1 MGSQPSKQE
10 TAVKFSMVGSN
21 LNFSDDVL
29 KRLVQSNETDFS
41 RSEEAERLLE
51 KEVNKRLIQLE
62 KETLKNFENHLK
74 TSLILSEIE
83 PEPLTSGSLDNKI
96 QKLEEKLEKL
106 QSTQQDILGDNG
118 KKIREELLNCLIDNK
133 GKPLNCYDYIQQF
146 NKVVNQ
152 S

>member
-10 TAVKFSMVGSN
+10 TAVKFSMVGNN

-29 KRLVQSNETDFS
+29 KRLAQSNETDFS
-41 RSEEAERLLE
+41 RNEEAERLLE
-51 KEVNKRLIQLE
+51 KEVNKRLVQLE

-74 TSLILSEIE
+74 ASLILSESE
-83 PEPLTSGSLDNKI
+83 PEPLTSSSLDNNI
-96 QKLEEKLEKL
+96 QKIEEKLEKL
-106 QSTQQDILGDNG
+106 QSMQQDILDDSG

-146 NKVVNQ
+146 NKAVNQ
-152 S
+152 

>member
-1 MGSQPSKQE
+1 MGSRPSKQE

-29 KRLVQSNETDFS
+29 KRLAQSNETDFS
-41 RSEEAERLLE
+41 RNEEAERLLE

-62 KETLKNFENHLK
+62 KETLKNFEEHLK

-96 QKLEEKLEKL
+96 QKLEEKLKKL
-106 QSTQQDILGDNG
+106 QSTQQDVLDDNG